1 MADLGA
7 EEFCKEGGLAHGPM
21 MEFVKRGKSLKPTQL
36 RRIFNELTAIEQS
49 YRRGEPFNRTGLI
62 KVQPKLAYAY
72 GRGLIPKE
80 FYELMSSCL
89 TLVKTGD
96 DFERFMEYVRAMMA
110 YHKFE
115 AK

>member
-1 MADLGA
+1 
-7 EEFCKEGGLAHGPM
+7 
-21 MEFVKRGKSLKPTQL
+21 
-36 RRIFNELTAIEQS
+36 
-49 YRRGEPFNRTGLI
+49 LI
-62 KVQPKLAYAY
+62 KIQPKLAYAY

-89 TLVKTGD
+89 ALVKTGD
-96 DFERFMEYVRAMMA
+96 DFKRFMEYVRAMMA